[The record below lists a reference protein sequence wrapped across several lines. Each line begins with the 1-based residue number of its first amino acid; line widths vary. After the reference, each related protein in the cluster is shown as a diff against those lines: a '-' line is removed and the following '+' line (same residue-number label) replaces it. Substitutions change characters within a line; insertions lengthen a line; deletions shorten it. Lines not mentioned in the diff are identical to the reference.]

1 MRISPRVVAALLAA
15 LAVAA
20 GCRDG
25 ASPARPGAA
34 ARRYTVRGEV
44 VRVST
49 DAPAPELSIRHE
61 AIPDFADRSGAT
73 VGMAAMVMPFSVARD
88 VPLGGLAP
96 GDKIR
101 FRFAMDWSANR
112 MEIEA
117 VEELPP
123 ETPLDFGA
131 GRR

>member
-15 LAVAA
+15 LVGAA

-25 ASPARPGAA
+25 AAPARPGAA

-49 DAPAPELSIRHE
+49 AARAPELTIRHE
-61 AIPDFADRSGAT
+61 AIPDFADRGGAT
-73 VGMAAMVMPFSVARD
+73 VGMAAMVMPFAVARD
-88 VPLGGLAP
+88 VPLAGLAP

-101 FRFAMDWSANR
+101 FRFAMDWSASR

-131 GRR
+131 GR